1 MFLFF
6 TCPLHYYVVSVRL
19 CDDVTHECC
28 VGSGLIWSGNQPRL
42 PAYLPA
48 CFPPS
53 TTYHTHCVHAPQ
65 PTTTSACF
73 LRSPHCVHNVDTD
86 TPPTDRV
93 LGSGTAPSLYYVLTH
108 YVCCYCFQVYDSVHK
123 PLLYTC
129 TFVAYNVP
137 ISFCSVCIMYVHVW
151 RWWLSV

>member
-6 TCPLHYYVVSVRL
+6 VSPHYYVVSARL

-28 VGSGLIWSGNQPRL
+28 VGWCGLIWSGNQPRL
-42 PAYLPA
+42 PACLPA
-48 CFPPS
+48 CFPPP
-53 TTYHTHCVHAPQ
+53 TTYHTHCVHTPQ

-93 LGSGTAPSLYYVLTH
+93 LGSGTAPSYITYLFITSVAIAFKFTILYINLYYIHVRLLHIT
-108 YVCCYCFQVYDSVHK
+108 YLLASVVC
-123 PLLYTC
+123 
-129 TFVAYNVP
+129 A
-137 ISFCSVCIMYVHVW
+137 
-151 RWWLSV
+151 